1 MRANNVDERQEQRRK
16 NGKKKGKKK
25 YRANRSATIKKIALG
40 CVNIVE
46 S

>member
-1 MRANNVDERQEQRRK
+1 MKDK
-16 NGKKKGKKK
+16 NKEGKTEKKRKKK